1 MAVSPQATASMR
13 RIISSQCDWV
23 TSFGHYREPH
33 IHLQCL
39 LSTRWLNMCHVIS
52 IFLLSQPVNRVKVFL
67 GVTCSS
73 EVNVCWSER
82 WMAVRVAAGMQW
94 QQPERQRDKYTCT
107 SPRHHRV
114 FPHGRHQLR
123 VTTCQLRHFLP
134 RSRKRISQT
143 SAWVSA
149 VGFFFCGTGSLE
161 GISQLLGG
169 GICRYF
175 PQLTV
180 QESTKRAIKTVCLWS
195 VEAA

>member
-1 MAVSPQATASMR
+1 M
-13 RIISSQCDWV
+13 

-33 IHLQCL
+33 IHPKCL

-52 IFLLSQPVNRVKVFL
+52 IFLLSQLVNRVKVFL

-73 EVNVCWSER
+73 EVNVCWSEQ
-82 WMAVRVAAGMQW
+82 WVAVRVAAGMQW
-94 QQPERQRDKYTCT
+94 QQHERQRDKDTCT

-134 RSRKRISQT
+134 RSRNVYHKPQPGCPLSGFF
-143 SAWVSA
+143 V
-149 VGFFFCGTGSLE
+149 FFFCGTGSLE

-169 GICRYF
+169 GICRFF
-175 PQLTV
+175 PPV
-180 QESTKRAIKTVCLWS
+180 DSSGEYKACY
-195 VEAA
+195 